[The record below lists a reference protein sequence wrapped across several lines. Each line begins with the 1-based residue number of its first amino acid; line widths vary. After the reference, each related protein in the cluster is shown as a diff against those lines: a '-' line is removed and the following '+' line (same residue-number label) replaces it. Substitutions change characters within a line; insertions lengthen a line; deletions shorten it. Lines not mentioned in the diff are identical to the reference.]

1 MNKSTSCSNDEKSSS
16 ENFSYIPSESMHL
29 NESFDSNQ
37 DSKSKNIAK
46 KNKFLSFK
54 PRKWKEDNIRK
65 KIKTSALKTIIK
77 KINKQLKKA
86 GSKYTFKAF
95 PQHFIADISRKI
107 NHEVMHLTFRELF
120 EYTYQKL
127 INDENYKSKEY
138 NKNLIEAAEDK
149 YKKNCITI
157 EYLDSNQEESLKSVW
172 ESIKNTEYVDLLRDF
187 FNSQEFKK
195 SIVKLKEDK
204 DYINSYKY
212 FAKNYVEFFL
222 NYEPIEKDDTNQR
235 LGSSSRITSND
246 GTNNRTSN
254 PEYHPFIIEVE
265 PILDFDAPNILDDG
279 LIHRGDY
286 DLFEI
291 LNSFSNDNL
300 MGLNRSLNNI
310 YFDMILN

>member
-222 NYEPIEKDDTNQR
+222 NYEPIEENDTNQR
-235 LGSSSRITSND
+235 LRSSSGITPNH
-246 GTNNRTSN
+246 GANNNRTFN
-254 PEYHPFIIEVE
+254 PEYHPFIFEVE
-265 PILDFDAPNILDDG
+265 PILVWDDPIFLDDG
-279 LIHRGDY
+279 MLPSGDF
-286 DLFEI
+286 DLLES
-291 LNSFSNDNL
+291 LNSFSNDDL
-300 MGLNRSLNNI
+300 IELNRSLN
-310 YFDMILN
+310 FDMTLN